1 MEGAVNRLEKKI
13 LKLDEYYNDEI
24 YHLTRL
30 IQDLEDRINFYG
42 EGISSTCK
50 LHDFEMGNLTRR
62 IDLLESKLTSQ
73 NKDNN

>member
-1 MEGAVNRLEKKI
+1 MEDRIQKLEKKI

-24 YHLTRL
+24 FHLTRL

-50 LHDFEMGNLTRR
+50 LHDFEMGGLERR
-62 IDLLESKLTSQ
+62 IESLES
-73 NKDNN
+73 